1 MCAAFCAA
9 LTVAALVLSIV
20 GTEEKGTGIALRL
33 TGRLSFLLFWPAYA
47 GGAMAALFGSH
58 FGILARHRRDFGL
71 AYAAAQ
77 LVHIGLV
84 AHLVSISDQ
93 PITESIMPFFAI
105 GVVWTYV
112 LALSSVERLSKL
124 FSPNLWRVLRNVGLE
139 YLALVFFA
147 DLVLLPINTHTKH
160 PFEYLPFSVL
170 IIVGPILR
178 VAAAARAWGYLG
190 VGKIIARCFYA
201 IRVNRRKVWLWGS
214 RPDYS
219 NRRKR
224 YG

>member
-9 LTVAALVLSIV
+9 LTVAALVLFIV
-20 GTEEKGTGIALRL
+20 GTEERGTGIALRL
-33 TGRLSFLLFWPAYA
+33 TGRFSFLLFWPAYA

-84 AHLVSISDQ
+84 AHLASISGR

-124 FSPNLWRVLRNVGLE
+124 FSPNLCRILRNLGLE

-160 PFEYLPFSVL
+160 EYLPFSVL

-178 VAAAARAWGYLG
+178 VAAAARAWGYFG
-190 VGKIIARCFYA
+190 VGKIIARCFST
-201 IRVNRRKVWLWGS
+201 IRVKRRKVWWIF
-214 RPDYS
+214 YS
-219 NRRKR
+219 
-224 YG
+224 

>member
-9 LTVAALVLSIV
+9 LIVAALVFSIV

-47 GGAMAALFGSH
+47 GGAMAALFGSY
-58 FGILARHRRDFGL
+58 FGMLARHRRDFGL

-84 AHLVSISDQ
+84 ARLASISGR

-112 LALSSVERLSKL
+112 LALSSAERPSKL
-124 FSPNLWRVLRNVGLE
+124 FSPNLCRALRNLGLE

-147 DLVLLPINTHTKH
+147 DLVLLPINTLTKH

-178 VAAAARAWGYLG
+178 VAAAARAWGYFG
-190 VGKIIARCFYA
+190 VGKIIAQCFST
-201 IRVNRRKVWLWGS
+201 IRVKRRKGWWIF
-214 RPDYS
+214 
-219 NRRKR
+219 
-224 YG
+224 

>member
-9 LTVAALVLSIV
+9 VTIAALVLSIA
-20 GTEEKGTGIALRL
+20 GTGEKGTGIALRL

-77 LVHIGLV
+77 LVHVGLV
-84 AHLVSISDQ
+84 AHLASISDG
-93 PITESIMPFFAI
+93 PIMESIMPFFAI

-112 LALSSVERLSKL
+112 LAFSSVERLSRF
-124 FSPNLWRVLRNVGLE
+124 FSPNLWRVLRNLGLE

-147 DLVLLPINTHTKH
+147 DLVLLPINAHTKH

-178 VAAAARAWGYLG
+178 VAAAARAWGHFC
-190 VGKIIARCFYA
+190 VREMIARCFYA
-201 IRVNRRKVWLWGS
+201 IEVNRHKVRTPGPGYSS
-214 RPDYS
+214 RRE
-219 NRRKR
+219 N
-224 YG
+224 